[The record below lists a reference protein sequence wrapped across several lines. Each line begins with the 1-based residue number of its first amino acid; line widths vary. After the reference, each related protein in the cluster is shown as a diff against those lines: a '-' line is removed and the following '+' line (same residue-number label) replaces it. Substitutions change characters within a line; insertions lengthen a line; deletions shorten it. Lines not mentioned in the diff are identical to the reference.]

1 MRKIIFSLFLASI
14 LFSCKDTAE
23 KKLVKS
29 SGTAKDTVSKTV
41 AEKENNIEEEEFK
54 NEFNILIPQNYRTFN
69 NQNPVKALNE
79 KWVELYKENEDYF
92 LGKPNYKIEKGYS
105 ECSGDSVL
113 SIIPEKKVVLLMDY
127 PQLKTG
133 KIKSLKIDIDKIWP
147 KEKLSFVFNNVNY
160 TLRGEGKVLS
170 EEKINTD
177 DDKIEIFKKVED
189 YKLYLTVGNNPEK
202 LLLTENSFNDTF
214 VEMLF
219 AGDIDGDGKLDF
231 IFGANR
237 DYEED
242 RALLFLS
249 SKAENGEA
257 VKKVSEIAVQFDC

>member
-92 LGKPNYKIEKGYS
+92 
-105 ECSGDSVL
+105 
-113 SIIPEKKVVLLMDY
+113 
-127 PQLKTG
+127 
-133 KIKSLKIDIDKIWP
+133 
-147 KEKLSFVFNNVNY
+147 
-160 TLRGEGKVLS
+160 
-170 EEKINTD
+170 
-177 DDKIEIFKKVED
+177 
-189 YKLYLTVGNNPEK
+189 
-202 LLLTENSFNDTF
+202 
-214 VEMLF
+214 
-219 AGDIDGDGKLDF
+219 
-231 IFGANR
+231 
-237 DYEED
+237 
-242 RALLFLS
+242 
-249 SKAENGEA
+249 
-257 VKKVSEIAVQFDC
+257 